1 MDGNSYLYENFIYL
15 GIKLTNCAV
24 DKIKE
29 IITKEENLQY
39 IRLIYSDRKDEVLNI
54 IISND
59 KVYDFYIK
67 DITKVADSNQKI
79 RLIMASDTDN
89 LNNQRFI
96 RKRSNNILCIDGVNI
111 DKQHFLI
118 TNIYLDPIKFGNK
131 DVNYY
136 FQRIKLCTQESIK
149 NICIRYD
156 ILSKITNVNNQKNIN
171 NIATNSDN
179 AIKNSRIYV
188 NESKENNMSTEVLKK
203 IDEWDSYL
211 KIIEDK
217 ARKSQLDIQYKG
229 YKFNNNFT
237 KCTMTFKPF
246 TAEEIEKL
254 QNFRNDRVILY
265 NDNKI
270 EGMDKRVEDVIGS
283 IDKINTD
290 NYSIVIALNDE
301 IQELLSNNKMTIPKN
316 GYLKIS
322 KMGDLAQAM
331 NLRRGLNLLKSG
343 KSLNKQL
350 PMILFDIKNLDSK
363 IEDVTIHLDKNN
375 LLLNTL
381 NTNQIKAVEGVLNSK
396 DIFLIQG
403 PPGTGKTTVIAEIC
417 YQNAIRGLK
426 TLIAS
431 QSNLAVDNALGRIID
446 NPKIRAL
453 RTGNLSRVESEGEKY
468 TEANVIKTWVDTT
481 INTCKSNYEKKSL
494 LLKKIDMYIR
504 YIKNYKSNIN
514 EINLLE
520 TEMNKANTNILNLEK
535 ILNQIKV
542 VIYEISSINL
552 YEDTN
557 TQLRNITIINERILT
572 LKYLLEHKSIKIY
585 DNDFIIN
592 NLNSLYNNNLNYYNK
607 VKDIVILEEEIRN
620 LKSIKKNQLKNFEQ
634 FLIYN
639 SNNINIKYKFENYKN
654 INKKI
659 NDIEH
664 RIDLLRKYAHIV
676 NNRLE
681 ELISIKIKYS
691 ISSKKVK
698 YNTNNE
704 NNKISEDYFKKIIDN
719 YLVDTKS
726 IIEKRPLF
734 MNLQRSLG
742 LSSICK
748 WEVNLLKYIN
758 NGYIILHLIK
768 EKIQNY
774 SNLISNFKSQIIYMK
789 EECEEIIYNEIKEVE
804 RNINDARQSIEKE
817 FKDYENSKNFIDYI
831 IKITTSG
838 LEENIDIISD
848 RKQVE
853 LNKL

>member
-15 GIKLTNCAV
+15 GIKLTNYAV

-136 FQRIKLCTQESIK
+136 FQRIKLCTRESIK
-149 NICIRYD
+149 NICIRDD

-237 KCTMTFKPF
+237 KCTMTFKSF

-592 NLNSLYNNNLNYYNK
+592 NLNSLYNNNLKYYNK

-659 NDIEH
+659 NDIEDK
-664 RIDLLRKYAHIV
+664 IDLLRKYAHIV

-691 ISSKKVK
+691 ISSKEVK
-698 YNTNNE
+698 YNTNHE
-704 NNKISEDYFKKIIDN
+704 NNNISEDYLKK
-719 YLVDTKS
+719 
-726 IIEKRPLF
+726 
-734 MNLQRSLG
+734 
-742 LSSICK
+742 
-748 WEVNLLKYIN
+748 
-758 NGYIILHLIK
+758 
-768 EKIQNY
+768 
-774 SNLISNFKSQIIYMK
+774 
-789 EECEEIIYNEIKEVE
+789 
-804 RNINDARQSIEKE
+804 
-817 FKDYENSKNFIDYI
+817 
-831 IKITTSG
+831 
-838 LEENIDIISD
+838 
-848 RKQVE
+848 
-853 LNKL
+853 

>member
-15 GIKLTNCAV
+15 GIKLTNYAV

-149 NICIRYD
+149 NICIRDD

-557 TQLRNITIINERILT
+557 TQLINITIIN
-572 LKYLLEHKSIKIY
+572 
-585 DNDFIIN
+585 
-592 NLNSLYNNNLNYYNK
+592 
-607 VKDIVILEEEIRN
+607 
-620 LKSIKKNQLKNFEQ
+620 
-634 FLIYN
+634 
-639 SNNINIKYKFENYKN
+639 
-654 INKKI
+654 
-659 NDIEH
+659 
-664 RIDLLRKYAHIV
+664 
-676 NNRLE
+676 
-681 ELISIKIKYS
+681 
-691 ISSKKVK
+691 
-698 YNTNNE
+698 
-704 NNKISEDYFKKIIDN
+704 
-719 YLVDTKS
+719 
-726 IIEKRPLF
+726 
-734 MNLQRSLG
+734 
-742 LSSICK
+742 
-748 WEVNLLKYIN
+748 
-758 NGYIILHLIK
+758 
-768 EKIQNY
+768 
-774 SNLISNFKSQIIYMK
+774 
-789 EECEEIIYNEIKEVE
+789 
-804 RNINDARQSIEKE
+804 
-817 FKDYENSKNFIDYI
+817 
-831 IKITTSG
+831 
-838 LEENIDIISD
+838 
-848 RKQVE
+848 
-853 LNKL
+853 

>member
-15 GIKLTNCAV
+15 GIKLTNYAV

-136 FQRIKLCTQESIK
+136 FQRIKLCTRESIK
-149 NICIRYD
+149 NICIRDD

-211 KIIEDK
+211 KIIEGK
-217 ARKSQLDIQYKG
+217 ARESQLDIQYKG

-237 KCTMTFKPF
+237 KCTMTFKSF

-634 FLIYN
+634 FLIYKT
-639 SNNINIKYKFENYKN
+639 NNINIKYKF
-654 INKKI
+654 
-659 NDIEH
+659 
-664 RIDLLRKYAHIV
+664 
-676 NNRLE
+676 
-681 ELISIKIKYS
+681 
-691 ISSKKVK
+691 
-698 YNTNNE
+698 
-704 NNKISEDYFKKIIDN
+704 
-719 YLVDTKS
+719 
-726 IIEKRPLF
+726 
-734 MNLQRSLG
+734 
-742 LSSICK
+742 
-748 WEVNLLKYIN
+748 
-758 NGYIILHLIK
+758 
-768 EKIQNY
+768 
-774 SNLISNFKSQIIYMK
+774 
-789 EECEEIIYNEIKEVE
+789 
-804 RNINDARQSIEKE
+804 
-817 FKDYENSKNFIDYI
+817 
-831 IKITTSG
+831 
-838 LEENIDIISD
+838 
-848 RKQVE
+848 
-853 LNKL
+853 